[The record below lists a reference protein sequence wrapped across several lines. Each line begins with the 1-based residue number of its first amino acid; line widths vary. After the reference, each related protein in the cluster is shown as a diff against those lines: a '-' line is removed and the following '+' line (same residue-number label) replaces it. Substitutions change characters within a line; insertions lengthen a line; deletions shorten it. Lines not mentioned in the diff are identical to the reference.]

1 MKKSTTLGL
10 AGLAGLVAIAFA
22 SQAFATPCSTIQSAA
37 GSLASGAT
45 LQGSPVCIADYGLDG
60 TGTGLVNVFSNST
73 QTSVNG
79 QTVGIFSSG
88 SINPYTSQVQTPL
101 WTVTGS
107 SGSVSDIVLQLSA
120 NAGKFTYGIY
130 DPSNPSNQLVLF
142 SPTFGGDTVG
152 DQVTLTTFNSA
163 MPQGYNYK
171 VTVTGTG
178 PGTSNTATFST
189 TDLFGFFLTAPNGTT
204 FYSDPALNQDSGSAY
219 TGGTPHMVAYQGNS
233 SDVLRPLGSLSG
245 GAMGPNE
252 YIMAWEDTA
261 FANSDLD
268 YQDFIVLAESITP
281 VPEPA
286 VLGMFGLGVL
296 LIGGFAVLR
305 RRRQG

>member
-88 SINPYTSQVQTPL
+88 SINPYTSQAQTPL

-120 NAGKFTYGIY
+120 NAGGFTYGIY

-142 SPTFGGDTVG
+142 SPSFGGDAVG
-152 DQVTLTTFNSA
+152 TQVTLSTFVNNNL
-163 MPQGYNYK
+163 GYNYK
-171 VTVTGTG
+171 ATITNGSSGT
-178 PGTSNTATFST
+178 NTATFST
-189 TDLFGFFLTAPNGTT
+189 TDLFGFFLTTPKGTT

-233 SDVLRPLGSLSG
+233 SDVLRSIGGLSG
-245 GAMGPNE
+245 GPMGPNE
-252 YIMAWEDTA
+252 YIMAWEDTV

-296 LIGGFAVLR
+296 LIGGFAALR